1 MIATFDPKSIAGVP
15 ERTQTACMKKLL
27 DYVLSCVY
35 LLYFGLVLLV
45 FHVFQVGAFHLF
57 GKEAHKKTVDV
68 MNGFISYGWYLTG
81 SRIRYRQLTEL
92 PTDRPIIFV
101 ANHQSMFDISPIIW
115 FLRRHTPVFVSKI
128 ELAHGIPSIS
138 YNLRKSGAALID
150 RKDSKQA
157 ISEISRLGKHIQ
169 EKKHSVVIFPEGTR
183 SASGQMRPFAT
194 GGVAVLLKRA
204 PDALVVPVVI
214 RGTGHFNPKGLFP
227 LRSFSPMSWTVLPGI
242 EPAGQTPEVVVQRA
256 QEAIIE
262 ELANPV

>member
-1 MIATFDPKSIAGVP
+1 
-15 ERTQTACMKKLL
+15 MKKLL

-45 FHVFQVGAFHLF
+45 FHVIQVGAFHLF
-57 GKEAHKKTVDV
+57 GKDAHKKTVDV
-68 MNGFISYGWYLTG
+68 MNAFLAYGWYLTG
-81 SRIRYRQLTEL
+81 SSIQYRPLTDL

-115 FLRRHTPVFVSKI
+115 FLRRHTPIFVSKI
-128 ELAHGIPSIS
+128 ELSYGIPAIS

-150 RKDSKQA
+150 RKDGKQA
-157 ISEISRLGKHIQ
+157 ITEIARLGKHIQ
-169 EKKHSVVIFPEGTR
+169 QKKHSVVIFPEGTR

-204 PDALVVPVVI
+204 PGALVVPVVI

-227 LRSFSPMSWTVLPGI
+227 LRSFSRMSWTVLPGI
-242 EPAGQTPEVVVQRA
+242 EPAGQTPEVIVQQA
-256 QEAIIE
+256 QDAIE
-262 ELANPV
+262 NELKNPV